1 MIVPTVKGYKSF
13 EYNSTS
19 KLFATMATA
28 PTTTHQLAER
38 MDEINSEMVGA
49 KVEQNHLKEELERV
63 DEQIAALQQQVDDK
77 DNLPIGTST
86 KEIQDRLRNAK
97 TERKKLDSRFQD
109 ITARINELSKGFTST
124 LKELA
129 ELTTEEMYD
138 LAKQES
144 KKEIEELTK
153 SIADLKIKRSKT
165 DREETKEERDRTT
178 PPREEVSREDRSVSA
193 PPPPPRTR
201 SLAQLPILLKA
212 ADFTEHIKR
221 VKTYFRLNAVVSS
234 SDKKDLLLMSF
245 STDLALRIQGIS
257 PNEEPYLSMDFE
269 GFCGEVKLRMIPR
282 ASSSILRTQF
292 EHLTQKADEYIVDY
306 LLEKQAL
313 FAKAYPPNSAP
324 MPVSFLTR
332 HLMDGVFNETLKSEL
347 WRQVAD
353 DEETNESSDPGEIT
367 SSFNRI
373 LQKTNSALDF
383 VRRTNNVKGNQDRKG
398 LSLTSPSKSTGLP
411 IQISQYGMQA
421 KINQVQE
428 EEGDWEEDPQGWA
441 SDNHAEEGIYTV
453 GEEDDADEQLTEEQV
468 NFCRLVEEEEQTRFW
483 EEGCEEAINELKKEG
498 GRRMLCWVCSS
509 DQHLKKACPTR
520 LKVVSQ
526 RVNEVITPGQQ
537 WRRGGSR
544 GGRTWRRSSASR
556 GGRGRAS
563 TPSAAGPFG
572 FGRGGGQ
579 FYPPGVRPTYFPSQ
593 PKGYR
598 GQHF

>member
-1 MIVPTVKGYKSF
+1 MIVPTVKGYKGF
-13 EYNSTS
+13 ENNPTS
-19 KLFATMATA
+19 EIFATMATG
-28 PTTTHQLAER
+28 PTSTQHLAER
-38 MDEINSEMVGA
+38 MDEINSENVGA
-49 KVEQNHLKEELERV
+49 KVEQTQLREELGRV
-63 DEQIAALQQQVDDK
+63 DEQIAALQQQAEDK
-77 DNLPIGTST
+77 DNLPIGTSL
-86 KEIQDRLRNAK
+86 KEVQDRLRNAK
-97 TERKKLDSRFQD
+97 AERKKLDGRFQD
-109 ITARINELSKGFTST
+109 VTARINELTKDFTST
-124 LKELA
+124 LEELA
-129 ELTTEEMYD
+129 ELTTTEMYN

-144 KKEIEELTK
+144 KKEIEDLTK
-153 SIADLKIKRSKT
+153 SMADLKAKRSKT
-165 DREETKEERDRTT
+165 DREETKGGRST
-178 PPREEVSREDRSVSA
+178 PPRVEASREDRSVSA
-193 PPPPPRTR
+193 PPRTR
-201 SLAQLPILLKA
+201 SLAQLPILMKA

-257 PNEEPYLSMDFE
+257 PNEEPYHRMDFE
-269 GFCGEVKLRMIPR
+269 EFCGEVKLRMIPR

-292 EHLTQKADEYIVDY
+292 EHLTQKADEYVVDY

-332 HLMDGVFNETLKSEL
+332 HLMEGVFNESLKSEL

-367 SSFNRI
+367 ISFNRI

-398 LSLTSPSKSTGLP
+398 LSLTSPSKNTGLP
-411 IQISQYGMQA
+411 IQISQYGMQG

-428 EEGDWEEDPQGWA
+428 EEGDWEEEPQGWT
-441 SDNHAEEGIYTV
+441 SDSHAEEGIYTV
-453 GEEDDADEQLTEEQV
+453 GEEDDTDEQLTEEQV

-537 WRRGGSR
+537 WRRGSSR
-544 GGRTWRRSSASR
+544 GGRTWRRSSSSR

-572 FGRGGGQ
+572 FGRGGGT
-579 FYPPGVRPTYFPSQ
+579 FYPPGIRPTYFPSQ

-598 GQHF
+598 GQYF

>member
-1 MIVPTVKGYKSF
+1 
-13 EYNSTS
+13 
-19 KLFATMATA
+19 
-28 PTTTHQLAER
+28 
-38 MDEINSEMVGA
+38 
-49 KVEQNHLKEELERV
+49 
-63 DEQIAALQQQVDDK
+63 
-77 DNLPIGTST
+77 
-86 KEIQDRLRNAK
+86 
-97 TERKKLDSRFQD
+97 
-109 ITARINELSKGFTST
+109 
-124 LKELA
+124 
-129 ELTTEEMYD
+129 
-138 LAKQES
+138 
-144 KKEIEELTK
+144 
-153 SIADLKIKRSKT
+153 
-165 DREETKEERDRTT
+165 
-178 PPREEVSREDRSVSA
+178 
-193 PPPPPRTR
+193 
-201 SLAQLPILLKA
+201 
-212 ADFTEHIKR
+212 
-221 VKTYFRLNAVVSS
+221 
-234 SDKKDLLLMSF
+234 
-245 STDLALRIQGIS
+245 
-257 PNEEPYLSMDFE
+257 MDFE
-269 GFCGEVKLRMIPR
+269 EFCGEVKLRMIPR
-282 ASSSILRTQF
+282 ASSSRLRTQF
-292 EHLTQKADEYIVDY
+292 EHLTQKADEYVVDY

-332 HLMDGVFNETLKSEL
+332 HLMEGVFNESLKSEL

-367 SSFNRI
+367 TSFNRI

-398 LSLTSPSKSTGLP
+398 LSLTSPSKNTGLP
-411 IQISQYGMQA
+411 IQISQYGMQG

-428 EEGDWEEDPQGWA
+428 EEGDWEEEPQGWA
-441 SDNHAEEGIYTV
+441 SDSHAEEGIYTV

-537 WRRGGSR
+537 WRRGSSR
-544 GGRTWRRSSASR
+544 GGRTWRRSSSSR

-572 FGRGGGQ
+572 FGRGGGT
-579 FYPPGVRPTYFPSQ
+579 FYPPGIRPTYFPSQ

-598 GQHF
+598 GQYF

>member
-1 MIVPTVKGYKSF
+1 MIVPTVKGYKGF
-13 EYNSTS
+13 ENNPTS
-19 KLFATMATA
+19 EIFATMATG
-28 PTTTHQLAER
+28 PTSTQHLAER
-38 MDEINSEMVGA
+38 MDEINSENVGA
-49 KVEQNHLKEELERV
+49 KVEQTQLREELGRV
-63 DEQIAALQQQVDDK
+63 DDQIAALQQQAEDK
-77 DNLPIGTST
+77 DNLPIGTSA
-86 KEIQDRLRNAK
+86 KEVQDRLRNAK
-97 TERKKLDSRFQD
+97 AERKKLDSRFQD
-109 ITARINELSKGFTST
+109 ITARINELNKEFTST
-124 LKELA
+124 LAELA
-129 ELTTEEMYD
+129 ELTTTEMYN
-138 LAKQES
+138 LAKKES
-144 KKEIEELTK
+144 KKEIEDLTK
-153 SIADLKIKRSKT
+153 SVADLKTKRNKT
-165 DREETKEERDRTT
+165 EREERKGGRST
-178 PPREEVSREDRSVSA
+178 PPRVEESREDRPVSA
-193 PPPPPRTR
+193 PPRTR
-201 SLAQLPILLKA
+201 SLAQLPILMKA

-257 PNEEPYLSMDFE
+257 PNEEPYHRMDFE
-269 GFCGEVKLRMIPR
+269 EFCGEVKLRMIPR

-292 EHLTQKADEYIVDY
+292 EHLTQKADEYVVDY

-313 FAKAYPPNSAP
+313 FAKAYPPSSAP

-332 HLMDGVFNETLKSEL
+332 HLMEGVFNESLKSEL

-367 SSFNRI
+367 TSFNRI

-398 LSLTSPSKSTGLP
+398 LSLTSPSKNTGLP
-411 IQISQYGMQA
+411 IQISQYGMQG

-428 EEGDWEEDPQGWA
+428 EEGDWEEEPQGWA
-441 SDNHAEEGIYTV
+441 SDSHAEEGIYTV
-453 GEEDDADEQLTEEQV
+453 GEEDDAEEQLTEEQV

-537 WRRGGSR
+537 WRRGSSR
-544 GGRTWRRSSASR
+544 GGRTWRRSSSSR

-572 FGRGGGQ
+572 FGRGGGT
-579 FYPPGVRPTYFPSQ
+579 FYPPGIRPTYFPSQ

-598 GQHF
+598 GQYF

>member
-1 MIVPTVKGYKSF
+1 MIVPTVRGYKGF
-13 EYNSTS
+13 ENSPTS
-19 KLFATMATA
+19 ELFATMATG
-28 PTTTHQLAER
+28 PTTTEHLAER
-38 MDEINSEMVGA
+38 MDEINSENVGA
-49 KVEQNHLKEELERV
+49 KVEQAQLREELGRV
-63 DEQIAALQQQVDDK
+63 DEQIAALQQQAEDK
-77 DNLPIGTST
+77 DNLPIGTSA
-86 KEIQDRLRNAK
+86 KEVQDRLRNAK
-97 TERKKLDSRFQD
+97 AERKKLDSRFQD
-109 ITARINELSKGFTST
+109 ITARINELNKEFTST
-124 LKELA
+124 LAELA
-129 ELTTEEMYD
+129 ELTTTEMYN
-138 LAKQES
+138 LAKKES
-144 KKEIEELTK
+144 KKEIEDLTK
-153 SIADLKIKRSKT
+153 SVADLKTKRSKT
-165 DREETKEERDRTT
+165 DREERKGGRST
-178 PPREEVSREDRSVSA
+178 PPRVEESREDRSVSA
-193 PPPPPRTR
+193 PPRTR
-201 SLAQLPILLKA
+201 SLAQLPILMKA

-257 PNEEPYLSMDFE
+257 PNEEPYHSMDFE
-269 GFCGEVKLRMIPR
+269 EFCGEVKLRMIPR

-292 EHLTQKADEYIVDY
+292 EHLTQKADEYVVDY

-313 FAKAYPPNSAP
+313 FAKAYPPSSAP

-332 HLMDGVFNETLKSEL
+332 HLMEGVFNESLKSEL

-367 SSFNRI
+367 TSFNRI

-398 LSLTSPSKSTGLP
+398 LSLTSPSKNTGLP
-411 IQISQYGMQA
+411 IQISQYGMQG

-428 EEGDWEEDPQGWA
+428 EEGDWEEEPQGWA
-441 SDNHAEEGIYTV
+441 SDSHAEEGIYTV

-537 WRRGGSR
+537 WRRGSSR
-544 GGRTWRRSSASR
+544 GGRTWRRSSSSR

-572 FGRGGGQ
+572 FGRGGGT
-579 FYPPGVRPTYFPSQ
+579 FYPPGIRPTYFPSQ

-598 GQHF
+598 GQYF

>member
-1 MIVPTVKGYKSF
+1 MIVPTVKGYKGF
-13 EYNSTS
+13 ENNPTS
-19 KLFATMATA
+19 ELFATMATG
-28 PTTTHQLAER
+28 PTSTQHLAER
-38 MDEINSEMVGA
+38 MDEINSENVGA
-49 KVEQNHLKEELERV
+49 KVEQTQLREELGRV
-63 DEQIAALQQQVDDK
+63 DEQIAALQQQAEDK
-77 DNLPIGTST
+77 DNLPIGTSL
-86 KEIQDRLRNAK
+86 KEVQDRLRNAK
-97 TERKKLDSRFQD
+97 AERKKLDSRFQD
-109 ITARINELSKGFTST
+109 ITARINELNKEFTST
-124 LKELA
+124 LAELA
-129 ELTTEEMYD
+129 ELTTTEMYN
-138 LAKQES
+138 LAKKES
-144 KKEIEELTK
+144 KKEIEDLTK
-153 SIADLKIKRSKT
+153 SVADLKTKRNKT
-165 DREETKEERDRTT
+165 EREERKGGRST
-178 PPREEVSREDRSVSA
+178 PPRVEESREDRPVSA
-193 PPPPPRTR
+193 PPRTR
-201 SLAQLPILLKA
+201 SLAQLPILMKA

-257 PNEEPYLSMDFE
+257 PNEEPYHRMDFE
-269 GFCGEVKLRMIPR
+269 EFCGEVKLRMIPR

-292 EHLTQKADEYIVDY
+292 EHLTQKADEYVVDY

-313 FAKAYPPNSAP
+313 FAKAYPPSSAP

-332 HLMDGVFNETLKSEL
+332 HLMEGVFNESLKSEL

-367 SSFNRI
+367 TSFNRI

-398 LSLTSPSKSTGLP
+398 LSLTSPSKNTGLP
-411 IQISQYGMQA
+411 IQISQYGMQG

-428 EEGDWEEDPQGWA
+428 EEGDWEEEPQGWA
-441 SDNHAEEGIYTV
+441 SDSHAEEGIYTV

-537 WRRGGSR
+537 WRRGSSR
-544 GGRTWRRSSASR
+544 GGRTWRRSSSSR

-572 FGRGGGQ
+572 FGRGGGT
-579 FYPPGVRPTYFPSQ
+579 FYPPGIRPTYFPSQ

-598 GQHF
+598 GQYF

>member
-1 MIVPTVKGYKSF
+1 MIVPTVKGYKGF
-13 EYNSTS
+13 ENNPTS
-19 KLFATMATA
+19 EIFATMATG
-28 PTTTHQLAER
+28 PTSTQHLAER
-38 MDEINSEMVGA
+38 MDEINSENVGA
-49 KVEQNHLKEELERV
+49 KVEQTQLREELGRV
-63 DEQIAALQQQVDDK
+63 DDQIAALQQQAEDK
-77 DNLPIGTST
+77 DNLPIGTSL
-86 KEIQDRLRNAK
+86 KEVQDRLRNAK
-97 TERKKLDSRFQD
+97 AERKKLDGRFQD
-109 ITARINELSKGFTST
+109 VTARINELTKDFTST
-124 LKELA
+124 LEELA
-129 ELTTEEMYD
+129 ELTTTEMYN

-144 KKEIEELTK
+144 KKEIEDLTK
-153 SIADLKIKRSKT
+153 SMADLKAKRSKT
-165 DREETKEERDRTT
+165 DREETKGGRST
-178 PPREEVSREDRSVSA
+178 PPRVEASREDRSVSA
-193 PPPPPRTR
+193 PPRTR
-201 SLAQLPILLKA
+201 SLAQLPILMKA

-221 VKTYFRLNAVVSS
+221 VKTYFRLNAVASS

-257 PNEEPYLSMDFE
+257 PNEEPYHHMDFE
-269 GFCGEVKLRMIPR
+269 EFCGEVKLRMIPR

-292 EHLTQKADEYIVDY
+292 EHLTQKADEYVVDY

-332 HLMDGVFNETLKSEL
+332 HLMEGVFNESLKSEL

-367 SSFNRI
+367 TSFNRI

-398 LSLTSPSKSTGLP
+398 LSLTSPSKNTGLP
-411 IQISQYGMQA
+411 IQISQYGMQG

-428 EEGDWEEDPQGWA
+428 EEGDWEEEPQGWA
-441 SDNHAEEGIYTV
+441 SDSHAEEGIYTV
-453 GEEDDADEQLTEEQV
+453 GEEDDAEEQLTEEQV

-537 WRRGGSR
+537 WRRGSSR
-544 GGRTWRRSSASR
+544 GGRTWRRSSSSR

-572 FGRGGGQ
+572 FGRGGGT
-579 FYPPGVRPTYFPSQ
+579 FYPPGIRPTYFPSQ

-598 GQHF
+598 GQYF

>member
-1 MIVPTVKGYKSF
+1 MIVPTVKGYKGF
-13 EYNSTS
+13 ENNPTS
-19 KLFATMATA
+19 EIFATMATG
-28 PTTTHQLAER
+28 PTSTQHLAER
-38 MDEINSEMVGA
+38 MDEINSENVGA
-49 KVEQNHLKEELERV
+49 KVEQTQLREELGRV
-63 DEQIAALQQQVDDK
+63 DEQIAALQQQAEDK
-77 DNLPIGTST
+77 DNLPIGTSL
-86 KEIQDRLRNAK
+86 KEVQDRLRNAK
-97 TERKKLDSRFQD
+97 AERKKLDGRFQD
-109 ITARINELSKGFTST
+109 VTARINELTKDFTST
-124 LKELA
+124 LAELA
-129 ELTTEEMYD
+129 ELTTTEMYN

-144 KKEIEELTK
+144 KKEIEDLTK
-153 SIADLKIKRSKT
+153 SMADLKAKRSKT
-165 DREETKEERDRTT
+165 DREETKGGRST
-178 PPREEVSREDRSVSA
+178 PPRVEASREDRSVSA
-193 PPPPPRTR
+193 PPRTR
-201 SLAQLPILLKA
+201 SLAQLPILMKA

-257 PNEEPYLSMDFE
+257 PNEEPYHSMDFE
-269 GFCGEVKLRMIPR
+269 EFCGEVKLRMIPR

-292 EHLTQKADEYIVDY
+292 EHLTQKADEYVVDY

-332 HLMDGVFNETLKSEL
+332 HLMEGGFNESLKSEL

-367 SSFNRI
+367 TSFNRI

-398 LSLTSPSKSTGLP
+398 LSLTSPSKNTGLP
-411 IQISQYGMQA
+411 IQISQYGMQG

-428 EEGDWEEDPQGWA
+428 EEGDWEEEPQGWA
-441 SDNHAEEGIYTV
+441 SDSHAEEGIYTV
-453 GEEDDADEQLTEEQV
+453 GEEDDAEEQLTEEQV

-537 WRRGGSR
+537 WRRGSSR
-544 GGRTWRRSSASR
+544 GGRTWRRSSSSR

-572 FGRGGGQ
+572 FGRGGGT
-579 FYPPGVRPTYFPSQ
+579 FYPPGIRPTYFPSQ

-598 GQHF
+598 GQYF

>member
-1 MIVPTVKGYKSF
+1 MIVPTVIGYKGF
-13 EYNSTS
+13 ENSPTS
-19 KLFATMATA
+19 KIIVTMATGGGS
-28 PTTTHQLAER
+28 TTTQQLAER
-38 MDEINSEMVGA
+38 MDEINADTVGA
-49 KVEQNHLKEELERV
+49 KVEQAHLKDELEKI
-63 DEQIAALQQQVDDK
+63 DEQIATLQQQVEDK
-77 DNLPIGTST
+77 DNLPIGTSV
-86 KEIQDRLRNAK
+86 KDVQDRLKNAK
-97 TERKKLDSRFQD
+97 TERKRLDSRFQD
-109 ITARINELSKGFTST
+109 ITAQINELTKRFTTT
-124 LKELA
+124 LEELA
-129 ELTTEEMYD
+129 QLTSSEMYN

-144 KKEIEELTK
+144 KKEIDDLTK
-153 SIADLKIKRSKT
+153 AMADLRTKRSRT
-165 DREETKEERDRTT
+165 DREETKEGRST
-178 PPREEVSREDRSVSA
+178 PPREETSREDRSISA
-193 PPPPPRTR
+193 PPRTR
-201 SLAQLPILLKA
+201 SLAQLPMLMKA

-221 VKTYFRLNAVVSS
+221 VKTYFRLNAVISS

-257 PNEEPYLSMDFE
+257 PNEDPYHHMDFE
-269 GFCGEVKLRMIPR
+269 EFCGEVKLRMIPR

-292 EHLTQKADEYIVDY
+292 EHLTQKADEYVVDY

-313 FAKAYPPNSAP
+313 FAKAYPPASAP

-332 HLMDGVFNETLKSEL
+332 HLMEGVFNESLKSEL

-353 DEETNESSDPGEIT
+353 DEEANESSDPGEVT
-367 SSFNRI
+367 TSFNRI

-398 LSLTSPSKSTGLP
+398 LSLTSPSKNTGLP
-411 IQISQYGMQA
+411 IQISQYGMQG

-428 EEGDWEEDPQGWA
+428 EEQGWEEEPQGWA
-441 SDNHAEEGIYTV
+441 GDSQSEEGIYTV
-453 GEEDDADEQLTEEQV
+453 GEEEEGDEQLTDEQV

-498 GRRMLCWVCSS
+498 GRRTMLCWVCSS

-537 WRRGGSR
+537 WRRGNSR
-544 GGRTWRRSSASR
+544 GGRTWRRSSGSR

-563 TPSAAGPFG
+563 APSAAGPFG
-572 FGRGGGQ
+572 FGRGGGL
-579 FYPPGVRPTYFPSQ
+579 FYPPGIRPTYFPSQ